1 MSNKCI
7 LSQQAFDHLH
17 KHMMEF
23 EEESKEFLDEVL
35 QVPKIEKEKYMALF
49 TNYLQ
54 KLESLVKNVQ
64 ITENGN
70 NHLPFVTI
78 GSQVELR
85 NLDNNRL
92 QTLRI
97 ISPKQH
103 KPQERSVP
111 GATYLSPMGQALF
124 LKKKG
129 DQIEVE
135 VPAGKMRFE
144 IESIIYPL

>member
-1 MSNKCI
+1 MSNKCM
-7 LSQQAFDHLH
+7 LSQKALDNLH
-17 KHMMEF
+17 KHMTEF

-35 QVPKIEKEKYMALF
+35 QVPKIEKEKYVDLF
-49 TNYLQ
+49 TSYLQ
-54 KLESLVKNVQ
+54 KLESLVKDAQ

-97 ISPKQH
+97 VSPKQH
-103 KPQERSVP
+103 KPKKGSVP

-135 VPAGKMRFE
+135 VPAGRMRFR